1 MVPGCTVGNRV
12 GLQIFSRGVIEMN
25 DFQPTVL
32 FVDDEENILH
42 SLKRLLRKEKY
53 RILTATCGADG
64 LDILQDNDVH
74 LVVTDQRMPGMSG
87 TEFLAKVKEK
97 YPEVMRIVLSGYTE
111 VDSITESINEG
122 HIYKFM
128 LKPWNDQN
136 LKLEIKQALE
146 QYDLMQVN
154 KTLHEKLIEK
164 NAELKKINENL
175 EVLVKERTMDF
186 EIQNQAL
193 ELSRAILEDLP
204 IPVMGISSEMNIVLI
219 NRKVET
225 LSLNNKHI
233 EIGKKLTDF
242 FSSDVEEKIAGVLTD
257 DSRSTLAEY
266 RISDATYNLDFI
278 PLSGRFRGKG
288 VVMTLSP
295 F

>member
-1 MVPGCTVGNRV
+1 
-12 GLQIFSRGVIEMN
+12 MN
-25 DFQPTVL
+25 DFQHTVL

-42 SLKRLLRKEKY
+42 SLKRLLRKEGY

-64 LDILQDNDVH
+64 FDILKENDVH

-87 TEFLAKVKEK
+87 TEFLAKVKEI

-111 VDSITESINEG
+111 VDTITESINKG

-146 QYDLMQVN
+146 QHDLVQVN

-219 NRKVET
+219 NRKAET
-225 LSLNNKHI
+225 LTLNNKHI

-242 FSSDVEEKIAGVLTD
+242 FSSDVEEQIANALTAD
-257 DSRSTLAEY
+257 YSSTLAEY

-288 VVMTLSP
+288 VVMTLSSS
-295 F
+295 

>member
-1 MVPGCTVGNRV
+1 
-12 GLQIFSRGVIEMN
+12 MN
-25 DFQPTVL
+25 DCQHTIL

-42 SLKRLLRKEKY
+42 SLKRLLRKERY

-64 LDILQDNDVH
+64 LEMLKKHEVH

-87 TEFLAKVKEK
+87 TEFLAKVKEN
-97 YPEVMRIVLSGYTE
+97 YPEIIRIVLSGYTE
-111 VDSITESINEG
+111 VDTITESINKG

-136 LKLEIKQALE
+136 IKLEIKQALE

-164 NAELKKINENL
+164 NAELEKINENL
-175 EVLVKERTMDF
+175 EMLVKERTKDF

-204 IPVMGISSEMNIVLI
+204 IPVLGISSEMMIVLI
-219 NRKVET
+219 NRKVEA
-225 LSLNNKHI
+225 LLLDNNKHI

-242 FSSDVEEKIAGVLTD
+242 FSSEVEEKIAGVLTAD
-257 DSRSTLAEY
+257 TCKTLSKY
-266 RISDATYNLDFI
+266 RITDATYDLDFI
-278 PLSGRFRGKG
+278 PISGRFRGKG

-295 F
+295 SNSG

>member
-1 MVPGCTVGNRV
+1 
-12 GLQIFSRGVIEMN
+12 MN
-25 DFQPTVL
+25 DFQHTVL
-32 FVDDEENILH
+32 FVDDEVNILH
-42 SLKRLLRKEKY
+42 SLKRLLRKEAY
-53 RILTATCGADG
+53 RILTATSGADG
-64 LDILQDNDVH
+64 LEILKENDIH
-74 LVVTDQRMPGMSG
+74 LVVTDQRMPGLSG

-97 YPEVMRIVLSGYTE
+97 YPEVIRIVLSGYTE
-111 VDSITESINEG
+111 VDSITESINKG

-164 NAELKKINENL
+164 NTELKKINENL
-175 EVLVKERTMDF
+175 EVLVKERTKDF

-204 IPVMGISSEMNIVLI
+204 IPVMGISSEMHIVLI

-225 LSLNNKHI
+225 LLLNGKHI

-242 FSSDVEEKIAGVLTD
+242 FSSDVEDKIADALIADTC
-257 DSRSTLAEY
+257 SKLAKY
-266 RISDATYNLDFI
+266 RILNTTYDLNLI

-295 F
+295 SLPG

>member
-1 MVPGCTVGNRV
+1 
-12 GLQIFSRGVIEMN
+12 MN
-25 DFQPTVL
+25 DCQHTIL

-42 SLKRLLRKEKY
+42 SLNRLLRKEGY
-53 RILTATCGADG
+53 RILTATSGADG
-64 LDILQDNDVH
+64 LEMLKKHDVH

-87 TEFLAKVKEK
+87 TEFLAKVKEN
-97 YPEVMRIVLSGYTE
+97 YPEIIRIVLSGYTE
-111 VDSITESINEG
+111 VDAITESINEG

-136 LKLEIKQALE
+136 IKLEIKQALE

-154 KTLHEKLIEK
+154 KALHEKLIEK
-164 NAELKKINENL
+164 NAELEKINENL
-175 EVLVKERTMDF
+175 EMLVKERTKDF

-204 IPVMGISSEMNIVLI
+204 IPVLGISSEMMIVLI
-219 NRKVET
+219 NRKVEA
-225 LSLNNKHI
+225 LLLDNYKHI

-242 FSSDVEEKIAGVLTD
+242 FSSDVEEKIAGVLTAD
-257 DSRSTLAEY
+257 TCKTLSKY
-266 RISDATYNLDFI
+266 RISDATYDLDFI
-278 PLSGRFRGKG
+278 PISGRFRGKG

-295 F
+295 SRSG

>member
-1 MVPGCTVGNRV
+1 
-12 GLQIFSRGVIEMN
+12 MN
-25 DFQPTVL
+25 DFRHTVL

-42 SLKRLLRKEKY
+42 SLKRLLRKERY
-53 RILTATCGADG
+53 RILTAGSGADG
-64 LDILQDNDVH
+64 LEILKENDVH
-74 LVVTDQRMPGMSG
+74 LVVTDQRMPEMSG
-87 TEFLAKVKEK
+87 TEFLAKVKEDH
-97 YPEVMRIVLSGYTE
+97 PDVIRIVLSGYTD
-111 VDSITESINEG
+111 VDTITESINKG

-164 NAELKKINENL
+164 NEKLGEINENL
-175 EVLVKERTMDF
+175 EMLVKERTRDF

-204 IPVMGISSEMNIVLI
+204 IAVLGISSEMIVVLI
-219 NRKVET
+219 NRKAET
-225 LSLNNKHI
+225 LTLNNKNV
-233 EIGKKLTDF
+233 EVGKKIGDF
-242 FSSDVEEKIAGVLTD
+242 FSDDILEKITYALTAGTPQ
-257 DSRSTLAEY
+257 AFGAY
-266 RISDATYNLDFI
+266 RFSGATYDLNFI

-288 VVMTLSP
+288 VVLTITTS
-295 F
+295 

>member
-1 MVPGCTVGNRV
+1 
-12 GLQIFSRGVIEMN
+12 MN
-25 DFQPTVL
+25 DCQHTIL

-42 SLKRLLRKEKY
+42 SLIRLLRKEGY

-64 LDILQDNDVH
+64 LEMLKEHDVH

-87 TEFLAKVKEK
+87 TEFLAKVKEN
-97 YPEVMRIVLSGYTE
+97 YPEIIRIVLSGYTE
-111 VDSITESINEG
+111 VDTITESINKG

-146 QYDLMQVN
+146 QYELMQVN

-175 EVLVKERTMDF
+175 EMLVKERTKDF

-204 IPVMGISSEMNIVLI
+204 IPVMGISSEMMIVLI
-219 NRKVET
+219 NRKAEV
-225 LSLNNKHI
+225 LSLDNKHI
-233 EIGKKLTDF
+233 EIGKKLIDF
-242 FSSDVEEKIAGVLTD
+242 FSSDVEEKIAGVLTSD
-257 DSRSTLAEY
+257 NYSTLSGY
-266 RISDATYNLDFI
+266 RISEATYDLDFI
-278 PLSGRFRGKG
+278 PLSGRFRGQG

-295 F
+295 SKSG